1 MEEREK
7 NEMSKEYQKEFFG
20 ILKSNGLLVA
30 SNPLAFISEL
40 HTKSDIDK
48 IKDIYKK
55 SIRIFLTPKPFVD
68 F

>member
-1 MEEREK
+1 
-7 NEMSKEYQKEFFG
+7 
-20 ILKSNGLLVA
+20 LVA